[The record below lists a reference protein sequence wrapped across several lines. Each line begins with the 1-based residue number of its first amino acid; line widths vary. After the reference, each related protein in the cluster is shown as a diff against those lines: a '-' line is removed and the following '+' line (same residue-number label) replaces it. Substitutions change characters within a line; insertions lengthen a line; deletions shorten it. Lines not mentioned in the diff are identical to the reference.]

1 MLKQCT
7 ISKYFAE
14 LLNMN
19 TESVKVCICGSTAGD
34 IANKSRGSTESDS
47 IQPDGVTQEE
57 TSSPN
62 LRLNC
67 SGVLSNFL
75 SVLVCL

>member
-1 MLKQCT
+1 MLKQYT

-34 IANKSRGSTESDS
+34 IASKSRGLTESDS
-47 IQPDGVTQEE
+47 TQPVE
-57 TSSPN
+57 
-62 LRLNC
+62 
-67 SGVLSNFL
+67 
-75 SVLVCL
+75 